1 MFPIWFLNP
10 FEYLPVQFSSC
21 LLAGNTPIHVA
32 CYLFSTSRAG
42 LICFCVFKSGI
53 FVFLEILSFGF
64 YLVNSECGAYL
75 TVDLGLVYG
84 SYSKMFLLFLSL
96 ILNLI
101 PVLKPSFSVYILV
114 LFPFCFVLLD
124 LLEFCH
130 QLSPACRP
138 CLSIFYSQWNEAT
151 QFKPRVHHYLN
162 LPIATNSCVYRAI
175 VISCCAHMFSYCFYP
190 WPYMLNV
197 SLFSSS
203 YVNLFS
209 IAVHVFHNL
218 FWKICPLFGK
228 ILITCSKCSG
238 AFLYLYLPGEEIVI
252 ALDAQK
258 PQYWW

>member
-138 CLSIFYSQWNEAT
+138 CLSIFYSQWNEC
-151 QFKPRVHHYLN
+151 Y
-162 LPIATNSCVYRAI
+162 PIQTKGTPLFELAHSYKLMR
-175 VISCCAHMFSYCFYP
+175 ISCYRDIVLC
-190 WPYMLNV
+190 
-197 SLFSSS
+197 S
-203 YVNLFS
+203 YVFILFLS
-209 IAVHVFHNL
+209 LALHA
-218 FWKICPLFGK
+218 
-228 ILITCSKCSG
+228 KC
-238 AFLYLYLPGEEIVI
+238 
-252 ALDAQK
+252 
-258 PQYWW
+258 